1 MIVVCARVQ
10 MMNFA
15 YGDKYSPFLHD
26 AVILYAIALNETIA
40 KGLDYVTV
48 RLQCLCGQAEDYR
61 SRDYTVYAF

>member
-1 MIVVCARVQ
+1 

-40 KGLDYVTV
+40 KGLDCNMNV
-48 RLQCLCGQAEDYR
+48 R
-61 SRDYTVYAF
+61 RDCSVSLDWLKSIGRDTALSMFRIID